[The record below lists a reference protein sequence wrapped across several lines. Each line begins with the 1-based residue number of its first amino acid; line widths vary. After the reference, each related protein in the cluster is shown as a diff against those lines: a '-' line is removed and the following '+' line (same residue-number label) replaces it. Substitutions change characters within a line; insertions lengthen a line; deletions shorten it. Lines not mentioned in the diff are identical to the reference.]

1 LNAGTENVTGTFDI
15 FEVIQD
21 LDGIYTLKVTSQD
34 KAGNQDAEEITF
46 TVNRFGSVYV
56 YDQYLVDLISNGG
69 AYVLSVTD
77 DLIIVEYNADKLV
90 SNSLVIEITCDGK
103 PLENVIYEVTP
114 EINDSVAV
122 GESGWYQYK
131 YTISKDNFASDG
143 VYKISVSTKDATG
156 NTPENNRY
164 EDLGITFRVD
174 STLAEISSIVGL
186 EEAIINATEQVVK
199 YTVYD
204 TMGIK
209 SIKIYVDGQLVDEIT
224 DFSTDLNNYTGS
236 FTLTEQSAAQSIR
249 IVVEDMS
256 GNITDTDA
264 ETFSSAYDFNKSVTV
279 STNIFVR
286 WYANKPLFWGSI
298 GGVTVVAAGLWIFLA
313 AKRKK
318 KEEANA

>member
-1 LNAGTENVTGTFDI
+1 M
-15 FEVIQD
+15 
-21 LDGIYTLKVTSQD
+21 
-34 KAGNQDAEEITF
+34 
-46 TVNRFGSVYV
+46 YV
-56 YDQYLVDLISNGG
+56 YDEYLVNLIPDGG
-69 AYVLSVTD
+69 AYVTSVTD
-77 DLIIVEYNADKLV
+77 DLVIVEYNADKLV
-90 SNSLVIEITCDGK
+90 SDSFVIEITRDGK
-103 PLENVIYEVTP
+103 TLDNVIYEVTP
-114 EINDSVAV
+114 EINDRVAV

-131 YTISKDNFASDG
+131 YIISKDNFASDG

-209 SIKIYVDGQLVDEIT
+209 SIKVYVDGQLVDEIT
-224 DFSTDLNNYTGS
+224 DFSANLNNYSGR
-236 FTLTEQSAAQSIR
+236 FTLAEQSATQSVR

-264 ETFSSAYDFNKSVTV
+264 ETFSSAYEFNKSVTV

-298 GGVTVVAAGLWIFLA
+298 GGVTVVAAGLCFFLA

-318 KEEANA
+318 KEEATAK